1 MVLSMRG
8 RKIHKYLVNK
18 ASKYFSD
25 KGYTVFKEAK
35 MSGKTRIDLLAI
47 KGSEKIG
54 IECQLTIS
62 HDIIKQKFRDYGP
75 NLTKMILVVPMYR
88 ERKIKNVIDKIVEEE
103 KISKSFFDVWTENV
117 DVTTTIR
124 ISKKTK
130 NTLDETAR
138 KIGKFRD
145 TYDEVIEKL
154 IEFYE
159 SKNNKKKK

>member
-1 MVLSMRG
+1 MVLSIRG

-62 HDIIKQKFRDYGP
+62 YKIIKQKFRDYGP
-75 NLTKMILVVPMYR
+75 NLTKMIFVVPMYR
-88 ERKIKNVIDKIVEEE
+88 ENKTKKVIEKILEEE
-103 KISKSFFDVWTENV
+103 KLSKNFFDIWTENI

-130 NTLDETAR
+130 NNLDETAK

-154 IEFYE
+154 LKFYE
-159 SKNNKKKK
+159 SKNSGKKK